1 MAFGRNGMGPCGKR
15 AKWSLGEMG
24 KLGEM
29 IFGRNEKNGRKLN
42 WAKQQ
47 KGRTDIGQSGKRV
60 KLERARKKNRRNGK
74 SSGKME
80 MGEIGLGELGI
91 NRL

>member
-29 IFGRNEKNGRKLN
+29 ASGRNEKMGENEIGQTGKL
-42 WAKQQ
+42 AGQTLGGMV
-47 KGRTDIGQSGKRV
+47 KGRSWNW
-60 KLERARKKNRRNGK
+60 RKKNK
-74 SSGKME
+74 SYSPLIHKDKT
-80 MGEIGLGELGI
+80 
-91 NRL
+91 